1 MTDESANLPTDVPR
15 VVRNGVVGA
24 VDTSKVPRFS
34 GTATFGLL
42 PHLREVGT
50 ADIAVLG
57 AAFDSGVTY
66 RPGARFGPAHV
77 RECSR
82 MLRSY
87 NPNADLYP
95 FGESQVA
102 DAGDVPMNPFDI
114 EEAIGALEEAADFFG
129 GRGTRLLTIGGD
141 HTVTLPLLRAVKKR
155 NGPVAFL
162 HFDAHLDTN
171 DQYFGSRYTHG
182 TPFLRASEEGLFDP
196 SALIH
201 VGTRASTYDQRD
213 YERDEEV
220 GFRIFTSDDVFDRG
234 PRSLAEEIRSIVGD
248 RPLYV
253 SLDIDVLD
261 PAFAPGTGTPEAGG
275 LSSRE
280 ALILIRALNG
290 LNVVGADVVEV
301 APPYDSGDVTGIAA
315 SHVAYEFI
323 GLMCRLRPLD
333 RSAS

>member
-1 MTDESANLPTDVPR
+1 MSDEFAELPTDVPR
-15 VVRNGVVGA
+15 VIRNGVIGA

-42 PHLREVGT
+42 PHLREVGR

-95 FGESQVA
+95 FGEQQVA

-114 EEAIGALEEAADFFG
+114 EEAIDALEQAAHYFG
-129 GRGTRLLTIGGD
+129 ERGVRLLTIGGD
-141 HTVTLPLLRAVKKR
+141 HTVSLPLLRAVSR
-155 NGPVAFL
+155 VNGPVAFL

-201 VGTRASTYDQRD
+201 LGTRASTYDHRD
-213 YERDEEV
+213 YERDEAV
-220 GFRIFTSDDVFDRG
+220 GFKVITSDDVFDRG
-234 PRSLAEEIRSIVGD
+234 PRALADEIRSVVGD
-248 RPLYV
+248 RPLYI

-280 ALILIRALNG
+280 ALILIRALSG

-323 GLMCRLRPLD
+323 GLMCRLPPLG
-333 RSAS
+333 RSDP